1 MHQYFWILSKLQDYV
16 WVQPKH
22 VLANEYQTFLAE
34 LQLRDTRQLFG
45 IAKARF
51 QRAAVGNPSE
61 KPFLSKSLQ
70 FVELAR

>member
-1 MHQYFWILSKLQDYV
+1 M